1 MTPSNITLRNPT
13 QEDLPVFFEHQR
25 DEEANQMAGFPS
37 RDKDAFMKHW
47 ARIMADENVRI
58 QTILLDEQV
67 VGNVVSFVMEG
78 QREVGY
84 WIGREFWG
92 KGIASESLRQF
103 LGQETRRPLY
113 AHVVKHNHASRRVLE
128 KCGFIIQGE
137 EGEELILILK

>member
-1 MTPSNITLRNPT
+1 LTPSNITLRNPT